1 MPDPCQGMPQSR
13 PIQVAM
19 VWQVRRDSQEPTTR
33 SWVFEST
40 PMSQAPDLETLL
52 PPTVDAVLGMVGAV
66 SGLIPAPDR
75 DTFTVSVLLNAL
87 SHSLEEIRE
96 RDPREYLLYQEIA
109 LSMLSSGP
117 EVPPSRRPRR
127 A

>member
-1 MPDPCQGMPQSR
+1 M
-13 PIQVAM
+13 
-19 VWQVRRDSQEPTTR
+19 SQE
-33 SWVFEST
+33 
-40 PMSQAPDLETLL
+40 PDLETLL

-66 SGLIPAPDR
+66 SGLLPAPDR
-75 DTFTVSVLLNAL
+75 EAFTVSVLLNAL
-87 SHSLEEIRE
+87 SHSLEEIKE

-117 EVPPSRRPRR
+117 EVPPYLGARR